1 MGGACCTPE
10 VETERA
16 EIAKHQDVESLLLDM
31 QRYKTSNAGSTDM
44 KLLKRSKATRTK
56 IAAFK
61 ERMSKRPEHL
71 RSLTPARSIDIG
83 NDTVDGEPPR
93 PLGISPTAVYGH
105 TNFDRS
111 SADRFMKFREKADHE
126 MKRRSANPG
135 DPEDDARKKGKGKKV
150 KKGRRD
156 DEDKKKTKKK
166 SKEEPEV
173 EEPKKKKK
181 KKKKQKK

>member
-10 VETERA
+10 VEKDRA

-71 RSLTPARSIDIG
+71 RSLTPAFSETIDSG

-93 PLGISPTAVYGH
+93 PPGVSPTAVYGH
-105 TNFDRS
+105 TKFDRS
-111 SADRFMKFREKADHE
+111 SADRFMKFKEKADHE
-126 MKRRSANPG
+126 MKRRSANP
-135 DPEDDARKKGKGKKV
+135 EDDAPKKGKGKKV

-166 SKEEPEV
+166 SKEVPEV

-181 KKKKQKK
+181 KKKQKN